1 MGFKDIFTRKVQEQ
15 NAATAAIKEQHR
27 REEVVRQGVQAE
39 VEPKLRALV
48 GEVFEAMASA
58 KWPSIPVGGAPEG
71 EVRAYALGSFR
82 TGFSG
87 STWGNADAVV
97 DSQGRLAFLHGVK
110 ILGQW
115 PDQTAVSTGPL
126 DEPYERLLATVE
138 RTDEPGRP
146 TLTITTADT
155 LMYCTSSYDARD
167 QPVYTYLPLEE
178 YLANLA
184 AMTLK

>member
-15 NAATAAIKEQHR
+15 DAAAAGTQEQQR
-27 REEVVRQGVQAE
+27 QEALVRQGVQAE

-58 KWPSIPVGGAPEG
+58 KWPSIPVEGASD
-71 EVRAYALGSFR
+71 VAITAYALGSFH

-87 STWGNADAVV
+87 STWANADAVV
-97 DSQGRLAFLHGVK
+97 DSQGRLAFLHRVE

-126 DEPYERLLATVE
+126 DEPYERLLGAVE

-155 LMYCTSSYDARD
+155 LMYCRSSYDARD